1 MRKKSFAGRR
11 AFIGSFSLG
20 AVAAGFSMITSP
32 WSSVKASVT
41 EQPLDTPDSWLE
53 KIKGSHKVVID
64 SPEVNAGNAIHW
76 TENLYNSFEQE
87 NVPASE
93 VTVVCVLRHF
103 GIFLGMNTAVWT
115 KYNLAEMAQL
125 TTPYGETLKE
135 NPMYEGNSE
144 LFGYEMKGIKGLM
157 EQGAVFV
164 ICGLAL
170 EKGAEFIAEQNG
182 MDKEEAKKDF
192 MDSVFPGIEVASS
205 GVWAV
210 ARAQEQGCSFI
221 YASK

>member
-1 MRKKSFAGRR
+1 MS
-11 AFIGSFSLG
+11 SFSLG
-20 AVAAGFSMITSP
+20 ALAAGLSVIPSP
-32 WSSVKASVT
+32 WSSVKAAVPKQT
-41 EQPLDTPDSWLE
+41 LYTPGSWLE
-53 KIKGSHKVVID
+53 KIKGPHKVVID

-103 GIFLGMNTAVWT
+103 GIFLGMNTAVWA

-125 TTPYGETLKE
+125 ITPYGETLKE

-144 LFGYEMKGIKGLM
+144 LFGYEMRGIKGLI

-170 EKGAEFIAEQNG
+170 EKGAGFIAEQNG

-192 MDSVFPGIEVASS
+192 MDSVFPGIEVVSS